1 MAYVTEA
8 QLAAS
13 DGASLVG
20 FEQAGGAHAETV
32 ETALRRVLSL
42 ESFAAGDGVTDDT
55 AAVSAAIARA
65 AATGQVLDGNGG
77 RFRLTGTIY
86 LPTLTPLKLRN
97 INFLIDHAGP
107 AISAHAASSNEVARC
122 TFEMVNLRAMQDCT
136 IAWECNYWQY
146 CQWINCFAGTANGT
160 AKFGTAWQL
169 RSVCYWNSF
178 YSPEVERC
186 SLGWD
191 LNDAN
196 DTRFFMPRMV
206 DFTGTPRAA
215 VVFSGPVSGT
225 SWYGVSFEAAFSQAP
240 IQFGA
245 ACTQNYFYGGRIE
258 YRGDVAGARAIAF
271 NGAVANGIM
280 GIAPLNWN
288 DFSDA
293 IGNNF
298 VQFYGSLN
306 GSVLSAGTGQFFMSS
321 NTVNADTVGGQIY
334 NTVRNRFT
342 GYLSAFGARDFA
354 MTPAVATLD
363 MNGEP
368 INNVGTLVLSGA
380 ATNPGSGKVAL
391 GNGTS
396 STVGATGSAAA
407 LPASPLGYLT
417 AYVGATA
424 VKIPYY
430 RAS

>member
-8 QLAAS
+8 QLAATN
-13 DGASLVG
+13 GASLVG
-20 FEQAGGAHAETV
+20 FEQGGGANAETV

-42 ESFAAGDGVTDDT
+42 ESFAVGDGVADDT
-55 AAVSAAIARA
+55 SAVVDAIARA

-97 INFLIDHAGP
+97 ATFLIDHAGP
-107 AISAHAASSNEVARC
+107 AVSAHSASGNEVARC
-122 TFEMVNLRAMQDCT
+122 TFDMVNLRAMRDCAV
-136 IAWECNYWQY
+136 AWECAYWQY
-146 CQWINCFAGTANGT
+146 CQWINCLVGTAGGT

-169 RSVCYWNSF
+169 RSVCYWNTF

-186 SLGWD
+186 DRGWD
-191 LNDAN
+191 LDDAN

-206 DFTGTPRAA
+206 DFSGTPEAA

-225 SWYGVSFEAAFSQAP
+225 CWYGISFEAAFSAAP
-240 IQFGA
+240 IQFDA
-245 ACTQNYFYGGRIE
+245 NCTQNYFYGGRVE
-258 YRGDVAGARAIAF
+258 RRGATGPRAIAF
-271 NGAVANGIM
+271 NGAVANGIVGM
-280 GIAPLNWN
+280 APVNWN
-288 DFSDA
+288 DFSDT

-298 VQFYGSLN
+298 VQFYGQLPGAILN
-306 GSVLSAGTGQFFMSS
+306 AGAGQFFVSS
-321 NTVNADTVGGQIY
+321 NTVNADTPGGQIY

-354 MTPAVATLD
+354 MTPAVSALD
-363 MNGEP
+363 MNGEA
-368 INNVGTLVLSGA
+368 IDNVGTLILSAA
-380 ATNPGSGKVAL
+380 ATSPGSGKVAF
-391 GNGTS
+391 GNGTGS
-396 STVGATGSAAA
+396 AVGAAGGADA
-407 LPASPLGYLT
+407 LPARPLGYLT

-430 RAS
+430 NAS